1 LQKLQIKQMKKRTFM
16 VQPND
21 RVIRLGQRA
30 FTLIE
35 LLVVIAI
42 IAILAAMLLP
52 ALAAAKAKAK
62 TIACASNEKQIALG
76 YLLYAGDSNDFLP
89 VAGSFTGGI
98 TVLPT
103 EWYREI
109 TPYLAQMAAS
119 NSTLKVAGSV
129 VACPSADLAKLY
141 QMAAVTTDPYTNA
154 IGGYG
159 HNYPYLGYYDGY
171 SAPYGRQKISAIK
184 KPVETI
190 FNNDALDPKPG
201 DHPVIEFFAYSYA
214 ISQIHNYLPNH
225 TYTRHGKGDNYSW
238 ADGHV
243 AYMTWLQASGGQNG
257 QMDWWWMV
265 TK

>member
-1 LQKLQIKQMKKRTFM
+1 MD
-16 VQPND
+16 QPNNQG
-21 RVIRLGQRA
+21 RHSSQPA

-52 ALAAAKAKAK
+52 VLAAAKAKAK
-62 TIACASNEKQIALG
+62 TIGCASNEKQIGLG
-76 YLLYAGDSNDFLP
+76 YLLYAGDCNDFLP
-89 VAGSFTGGI
+89 VAGSFIGGI
-98 TVLPT
+98 DVLPT

-109 TPYLAQMAAS
+109 SPYLAQISAS
-119 NSTLKVAGSV
+119 NSTLHVVGTV
-129 VACPSADLAKLY
+129 VACPSVDLAKLY
-141 QMAAVTTDPYTNA
+141 QMAADTTDSYTNA

-171 SAPYGRQKISAIK
+171 KDPSGANYGRQKISAVR

-201 DHPVIEFFAYSYA
+201 DHDVLEFYAYSYA
-214 ISQIHNYLPNH
+214 ISEIPNYLPNH

-243 AYMTWLQASGGQNG
+243 AFMSWLQASGNQIA
-257 QMDWWWMV
+257 QKDWWWQV
-265 TK
+265 AK